1 MKTEQA
7 PLHVVSGNNALRP
20 QESPIKNEKL
30 RSIFDFY
37 SIQGEVDFLKTYPMS
52 PEECSFYVREN
63 ILRFLGEFVGKVP
76 YTKIA
81 YLQKGE
87 TFDFAGIPVAK
98 SYKKAADLA
107 GKESREQA
115 EFEGFRAI
123 EKAFANGC
131 TKAVWVSPSKNA
143 NYGFVF
149 YFEKHNSAVHEY
161 ILRYDEPIG
170 STDMS
175 KDIFSRLT
183 HKEGEDERLHN
194 THDFL
199 RRPVFDNEHPLNI
212 EAVLQTLDIG
222 NEKIQA
228 SKQFEVNV
236 LKYVDPLIAVYAAEI
251 QRLTLIDK
259 HTTPE
264 TFAKHEKK
272 AGNFLAAIYNLAG
285 EVVKQHLSHL
295 REERSVHLE
304 DAPPM
309 HNIAAIADYFA
320 NIRPAMTSGGSC
332 PVTQELSNPFSNDT
346 LAKILEGGKLTPRDF
361 LDTLNEKS
369 DRYPDYECPNC
380 KTMLPGEKK
389 GDEGSWKTHCPH
401 CKQSINCKAT

>member
-7 PLHVVSGNNALRP
+7 PLHVVSGNNALRH
-20 QESPIKNEKL
+20 QESPIKL

-37 SIQGEVDFLKTYPMS
+37 SIQREVDFVKTHSMS
-52 PEECSFYVREN
+52 PEEHSFYVREN
-63 ILRFLGEFVGKVP
+63 VLRFLGEFIGKVP

-115 EFEGFRAI
+115 EFEGFRAV
-123 EKAFANGC
+123 EKAFENGC
-131 TKAVWVSPSKNA
+131 TKAVWVSPSKDA

-175 KDIFSRLT
+175 KVIFSRLT
-183 HKEGEDERLHN
+183 HREGESEKLHN
-194 THDFL
+194 AHDFL

-236 LKYVDPLIAVYAAEI
+236 SRYVDPLIAMYTAEI
-251 QRLTLIDK
+251 QQLTFIDK
-259 HTTPE
+259 HTDPK
-264 TFAKHEKK
+264 TFEKHEKK
-272 AGNFLAAIYNLAG
+272 AKNLLAAIYNLA
-285 EVVKQHLSHL
+285 EEIVKQHLLHL
-295 REERSVHLE
+295 RGERSAHPE
-304 DAPPM
+304 DAPPI

-320 NIRPAMTSGGSC
+320 NKKQPMTAGGSC
-332 PVTQELSNPFSNDT
+332 PVTQESSNPFSNDT
-346 LAKILEGGKLTPRDF
+346 LAKILEGGKLTLRDS
-361 LDTLNEKS
+361 LDTLNGKG

-401 CKQSINCKAT
+401 CKQSINCKTV